1 MAKIIVNYDPSG
13 EDAIGFVSEVKIEI
27 SGRREDALDL
37 EPEVM
42 MIVANLVDSFED
54 MEVLGVGLRESELLG
69 MERKDD

>member
-1 MAKIIVNYDPSG
+1 MAKVIVNYDPSG
-13 EDAIGFVSEVKIEI
+13 EGAIGFVSEVKIEI
-27 SGRREDALDL
+27 SGREDALDL

-69 MERKDD
+69 MAVHDD